1 MRNIVFLISFF
12 LLSCNENKTDETTE
26 PSSITDSV
34 LIKSQ
39 SNLIQSDSIQKKS
52 DSTTKEQVIKVIR
65 EFKYLTNEVEK
76 FKTERI
82 QLMNVQNMV
91 TEKII
96 YRIDTVYIETKKNFW
111 GKEKTSTSIKSD
123 STTTTNTDSST
134 TTTEKIDTIQSKK
147 Y

>member
-12 LLSCNENKTDETTE
+12 LFSCNENKTDETVE
-26 PSSITDSV
+26 SPSITDSV

-65 EFKYLTNEVEK
+65 DFQILTNEITK
-76 FKTERI
+76 YKTERLTLMNQI
-82 QLMNVQNMV
+82 QLT
-91 TEKII
+91 TEKIV

-111 GKEKTSTSIKSD
+111 GKEKTQTSVKSD
-123 STTTTNTDSST
+123 SSITIGYDSST
-134 TTTEKIDTIQSKK
+134 NNKNIIDTLNF
-147 Y
+147 

>member
-12 LLSCNENKTDETTE
+12 LFSCNENKTDESVE
-26 PSSITDSV
+26 SPSITDSV

-65 EFKYLTNEVEK
+65 DFQILTNEITK
-76 FKTERI
+76 YKTERLTLMNQI
-82 QLMNVQNMV
+82 QLT
-91 TEKII
+91 TEKIV

-111 GKEKTSTSIKSD
+111 GKEKTQTSVKSD
-123 STTTTNTDSST
+123 SSVTIGYDSSINN
-134 TTTEKIDTIQSKK
+134 KNIIDTLNF
-147 Y
+147 

>member
-1 MRNIVFLISFF
+1 MKKIFLILSLFF
-12 LLSCNENKTDETTE
+12 FSCSNNEPVEPIVDEM
-26 PSSITDSV
+26 DSV
-34 LIKSQ
+34 LINSQ
-39 SNLIQSDSIQKKS
+39 QHLVTSDSIQKKS

>member
-1 MRNIVFLISFF
+1 MKKIFLILSLFF
-12 LLSCNENKTDETTE
+12 FSCSNNEPIE
-26 PSSITDSV
+26 PIVNEMDSV
-34 LIKSQ
+34 LINSQ
-39 SNLIQSDSIQKKS
+39 QHLVTSDSIQKKS

-76 FKTERI
+76 FKTEKI

>member
-1 MRNIVFLISFF
+1 MKKIFLILSLFF
-12 LLSCNENKTDETTE
+12 FSCSNNEPVEPIVDEM
-26 PSSITDSV
+26 DSV
-34 LIKSQ
+34 LINSQ
-39 SNLIQSDSIQKKS
+39 QHLVTSDSIQKKS

-76 FKTERI
+76 FKTEKI

>member
-1 MRNIVFLISFF
+1 MKKSLLIIGLFLF
-12 LLSCNENKTDETTE
+12 SCNNPEESVVSPVE
-26 PSSITDSV
+26 VDSV

-39 SNLIQSDSIQKKS
+39 QNLVTSDSVQKKS

-65 EFKYLTNEVEK
+65 EFKFLTNEVEK

-82 QLMNVQNMV
+82 QLMSLQQVN

-96 YRIDTVYIETKKNFW
+96 YKIDTVFIEVEKNFW
-111 GKEKTSTSIKSD
+111 GKKKTTTSVKSD
-123 STTTTNTDSST
+123 SSSVVTEDSTIKTS
-134 TTTEKIDTIQSKK
+134 EKIDTTSSNFN